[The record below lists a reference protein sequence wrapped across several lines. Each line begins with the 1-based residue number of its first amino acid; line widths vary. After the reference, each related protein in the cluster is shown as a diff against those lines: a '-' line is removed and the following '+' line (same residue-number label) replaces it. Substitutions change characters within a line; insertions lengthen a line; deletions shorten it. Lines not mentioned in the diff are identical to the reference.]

1 MSKAPITKVPSP
13 VGGGGLGWGR
23 LYRTAM
29 DALYRFCVIVAGGA
43 LVLISAVIPWGVF
56 TRYVLNSA
64 ASWPEPMAILLT
76 IVLTFFGAAACY
88 RAGTHMS
95 VSVLVRVMPLPLRRV
110 IEPFAEG
117 LVALVGL
124 FMVIWGARLVDATW
138 HQSIAEFPSL
148 SVGLTY
154 LPIPVGWRHNAAVRC
169 RAPADRAPAA
179 GRRTDAALRRVHSRP
194 MEILIVVGT
203 LLVCFAL
210 GVPIAYALG
219 LGALAG
225 AYWIGIPLEAVML
238 QVSSG
243 VSKFAMLT
251 IPFFVLAGAIMA
263 EGGMARRLV
272 AFANVLVGLVRV
284 RGGLSAVNVLA
295 TTFLSGISGSAVADT
310 SAIGSVMI
318 PQMERTG
325 YPRVFATNVTIS
337 ASVQALLVPPS
348 HNAVIYSLAT
358 GGTISIISLFMAGVM
373 PGLLLGAS
381 LVVLCLVIAYRNG
394 HPRGETVPLREAA
407 KIAIDALWGLVTL
420 AIILGGILG
429 GIFTAIEA
437 GAVACIWAFFVT
449 MFIYRDYRWRD
460 LPELIHRTMR
470 TVAMVMTL
478 IAFASSVGYVMAL
491 MQVPAR
497 VTALLLTLSSDKNVI
512 LFLINILLLVLGC
525 LLDMAPSI
533 LIVTPILLP
542 VVMKFGVD
550 PVHFGM
556 IMLLNLGIG
565 LCHPPVGA
573 ILFVGCAVGR
583 VTIEQVVREIWPF
596 YGVMFFVLMLVTY
609 IPSVSLWLPRILGL

>member
-1 MSKAPITKVPSP
+1 
-13 VGGGGLGWGR
+13 
-23 LYRTAM
+23 
-29 DALYRFCVIVAGGA
+29 
-43 LVLISAVIPWGVF
+43 
-56 TRYVLNSA
+56 
-64 ASWPEPMAILLT
+64 
-76 IVLTFFGAAACY
+76 
-88 RAGTHMS
+88 
-95 VSVLVRVMPLPLRRV
+95 
-110 IEPFAEG
+110 
-117 LVALVGL
+117 
-124 FMVIWGARLVDATW
+124 
-138 HQSIAEFPSL
+138 
-148 SVGLTY
+148 
-154 LPIPVGWRHNAAVRC
+154 
-169 RAPADRAPAA
+169 
-179 GRRTDAALRRVHSRP
+179 

-272 AFANVLVGLVRV
+272 AFANVLVGLVRI

-381 LVVLCLVIAYRNG
+381 LVVLCLVLAYRNG
-394 HPRGETVPLREAA
+394 HPRGETVPLREAV

-512 LFLINILLLVLGC
+512 LFLINILL
-525 LLDMAPSI
+525 ARAR
-533 LIVTPILLP
+533 LP
-542 VVMKFGVD
+542 PGHGAVD
-550 PVHFGM
+550 PDRHADPSAGRHEIRRRSGAFRHDHAAQPRHRIVPSAGRRDPLRRLRRRPGDDRAGRARDLAVLRGDVLRADAGH
-556 IMLLNLGIG
+556 L
-565 LCHPPVGA
+565 PPVRLIMA
-573 ILFVGCAVGR
+573 AADARIVRCTQFVVNLVDLELLFR
-583 VTIEQVVREIWPF
+583 
-596 YGVMFFVLMLVTY
+596 
-609 IPSVSLWLPRILGL
+609 

>member
-1 MSKAPITKVPSP
+1 
-13 VGGGGLGWGR
+13 
-23 LYRTAM
+23 
-29 DALYRFCVIVAGGA
+29 
-43 LVLISAVIPWGVF
+43 
-56 TRYVLNSA
+56 
-64 ASWPEPMAILLT
+64 
-76 IVLTFFGAAACY
+76 
-88 RAGTHMS
+88 
-95 VSVLVRVMPLPLRRV
+95 
-110 IEPFAEG
+110 
-117 LVALVGL
+117 
-124 FMVIWGARLVDATW
+124 
-138 HQSIAEFPSL
+138 
-148 SVGLTY
+148 
-154 LPIPVGWRHNAAVRC
+154 
-169 RAPADRAPAA
+169 
-179 GRRTDAALRRVHSRP
+179 
-194 MEILIVVGT
+194 MEILIVIAS
-203 LLVCFAL
+203 LFVCFAL

-219 LGALAG
+219 LAALAG

-272 AFANVLVGLVRV
+272 AFANVLVGMVRV

-318 PQMERTG
+318 PQMEKTG

-358 GGTISIISLFMAGVM
+358 GGTISIISLFMAGVA

-381 LVVLCLVIAYRNG
+381 LVVLCLALAYRDG
-394 HPRGETVPLREAA
+394 HPRGETVALREAV

-429 GIFTAIEA
+429 GVFTAIEA
-437 GAVACIWAFFVT
+437 GAVACLWAFFVT
-449 MFIYRDYRWRD
+449 MFIYRDYRWRE
-460 LPELIHRTMR
+460 LPQLVHRTMR

-478 IAFASSVGYVMAL
+478 IAFAASVGYVMAL
-491 MQVPAR
+491 MQVPAK
-497 VTALLLTLSSDKNVI
+497 VTAMLLTLSSDKNVI
-512 LFLINILLLVLGC
+512 LLLINVLLLVLGC

-533 LIVTPILLP
+533 LICTPILLP
-542 VVMKFGVD
+542 VVVKFGVD
-550 PVHFGM
+550 PVHFAM

-596 YGVMFFVLMLVTY
+596 YAVMFIVLMLVTY
-609 IPSVSLWLPRILGL
+609 IPSISLWLPRLLSL